1 MERALHTCRDVHTDT
16 HRHTQIH
23 AQAHTHP
30 ITQIHTQAHTVIQ
43 IHAQAQARAHTHTH
57 THTHTPLAIYYLGQ
71 APGDLAAGPDIHI
84 LLEFINNYKS
94 LILFYFS
101 QKGKQFNIGT
111 RLTIDFLYFR
121 PPLFNSLL
129 GHRGG
134 KKIKMVIKSFI
145 LSPSSSNWH
154 IVWKNESMF

>member
-1 MERALHTCRDVHTDT
+1 MTDAVSRGPDSTTFRMIHHTNTCTSTHTPS
-16 HRHTQIH
+16 HK
-23 AQAHTHP
+23 
-30 ITQIHTQAHTVIQ
+30 HTQAHTVIQ
-43 IHAQAQARAHTHTH
+43 IHAQARARARTH

-101 QKGKQFNIGT
+101 QKGKQFNTEIRFTIGFISAHPY
-111 RLTIDFLYFR
+111 LT
-121 PPLFNSLL
+121 
-129 GHRGG
+129 HRQVTEE

>member
-1 MERALHTCRDVHTDT
+1 MLSVGGLTPQHSGWSI
-16 HRHTQIH
+16 TQIH
-23 AQAHTHP
+23 AQAHTHH
-30 ITQIHTQAHTVIQ
+30 HTNTHKHTPSYKYT
-43 IHAQAQARAHTHTH
+43 HKRARAHTHTH

-101 QKGKQFNIGT
+101 QKGKQFNTEIRFTIGFISAHPY
-111 RLTIDFLYFR
+111 LT
-121 PPLFNSLL
+121 
-129 GHRGG
+129 HRQVTEE

>member
-1 MERALHTCRDVHTDT
+1 MHKHTHTNTQTHTST
-16 HRHTQIH
+16 HRHTN
-23 AQAHTHP
+23 TR
-30 ITQIHTQAHTVIQ
+30 TS
-43 IHAQAQARAHTHTH
+43 ARANTHTH
-57 THTHTPLAIYYLGQ
+57 THPPLAIYYLGK

-101 QKGKQFNIGT
+101 QKGKQFNTEIRFTIG
-111 RLTIDFLYFR
+111 FLYFR
-121 PPLFNSLL
+121 PPIFNCQVTEE
-129 GHRGG
+129 